1 MPGSPLSAPREVRFR
16 WYRQVEKYEK
26 TIEEACVIFEISRKT
41 YHKWYRRDHGY
52 GSNEYHPRRMH
63 PQTKLTPRIK
73 EIVREAKEKYNF
85 GPLKMKLYL
94 EKEHRIDVSTT
105 AIYKFFKRNKLI
117 RKPQKKQPWYR
128 PMKKRIRVR
137 QPGQNVQ
144 LDVKYVPGTD
154 TRWEYQYRFIDVLTN
169 MQFVA
174 QTLVRSAE
182 TSIMAFKQAEKFF
195 PFSLQ
200 GIQTDNGG
208 EFRGVFADYLEE
220 RKIIHRFIPKR
231 SAPWNGKVERANR
244 SVDDE
249 FYLNTTK
256 PWTTVEEYTK
266 WYNARRPHLGIGMRG
281 QTPNERYQSYVIHR
295 EEQSPLK
302 VNDKFKSSMHH

>member
-1 MPGSPLSAPREVRFR
+1 MPGSPLSAPRDFRFR
-16 WYRQVEKYEK
+16 WYRQVEKYGK
-26 TIEEACVIFEISRKT
+26 TIDEVSSLYGISKKT

-52 GSNEYHPRRMH
+52 GSNQYRPRRMH
-63 PQTKLTPRIK
+63 PQTKLTPSVR
-73 EIVREAKEKYNF
+73 EIVCEAKNKYNY
-85 GPLKMKLYL
+85 GPLKMKIHLK
-94 EKEHRIDVSTT
+94 KEHGIDVSTT
-105 AIYKFFKRNKLI
+105 AIYKFFKRKKLI
-117 RKPQKKQPWYR
+117 RKPQRKQPWYK
-128 PMKKRIRVR
+128 PMKKRIRVK

-174 QTLVRSAE
+174 QTLVRSSE
-182 TSIMAFKQAEKFF
+182 TTIFAFKEAERFF
-195 PFSLQ
+195 PFIIQ

-208 EFRGVFADYLEE
+208 EFRGAFADYLDA

-249 FYLNTTK
+249 YYLNATK
-256 PWTTVEEYTK
+256 PWTSVGEYTK
-266 WYNARRPHLGIGMRG
+266 WYNTKRPHVGFGMRG
-281 QTPNERYQSYVIHR
+281 RTPYERYQSYVTHR
-295 EEQSPLK
+295 SEQSPLK
-302 VNDKFKSSMHH
+302 VN